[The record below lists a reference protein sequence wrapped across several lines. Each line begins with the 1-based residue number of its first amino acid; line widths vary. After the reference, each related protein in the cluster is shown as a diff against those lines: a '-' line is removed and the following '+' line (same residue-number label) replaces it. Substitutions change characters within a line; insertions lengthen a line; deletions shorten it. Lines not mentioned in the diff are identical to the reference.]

1 MDPVSVPNLYRC
13 TQQIG
18 DLTALKL
25 RGFLALG
32 FISFGFLIS
41 DLVQRTVIVA
51 WVWLRPTRRIPVLG
65 RWINL
70 MASLV
75 VSPLRTIG
83 GVGIEDPPRVIPCA
97 PRTMILMNHQSIM
110 DIPLM
115 VRSVKGGYPRIVTRA
130 RYMRGIPLISHMVRL
145 YQYPVV
151 DPTANAKEVLR
162 SIRTMAQ
169 QARESEVPIGLFPE
183 GTRTRDGEIGEFKVR
198 GLLKLLQQGPW
209 TVHILVVDGYWKTAR
224 FRDFMARMSGIDGR
238 IRYLGSME
246 WTDPKADPIPFMEE
260 VREQMIEGLAELRST
275 GTEG

>member
-1 MDPVSVPNLYRC
+1 M
-13 TQQIG
+13 TI
-18 DLTALKL
+18 

-41 DLVQRTVIVA
+41 DLIQRTVIVG
-51 WVWLRPTRRIPVLG
+51 WTWLRPSRRIPVLG
-65 RWINL
+65 KWINL
-70 MASLV
+70 MATLV
-75 VSPLRTIG
+75 VAPLRTIG

-115 VRSVKGGYPRIVTRA
+115 VRSVNGGYPRIVTRA
-130 RYMRGIPLISHMVRL
+130 RYMGGIPLISHMVRL

-162 SIRTMAQ
+162 SIRLMAK

-183 GTRTRDGEIGEFKVR
+183 GTRTPDGEIGQFKVR
-198 GLLKLLQQGPW
+198 GPVKLLNQGPW

-224 FRDFMARMSGIDGR
+224 FRDFMAGMSGVDGR

-246 WTDPKADPIPFMEE
+246 WTDPKADPLPFLDE
-260 VREQMIEGLAELRST
+260 VRDRMIQGLEELRA
-275 GTEG
+275 ERVEA